1 MHAYTVHVT
10 DTDRTDALAPR
21 ARGPVA
27 PAADDISLATMLC
40 FDLYSASRAMTSVY
54 RGLLD
59 PVGLTYP
66 QYLVLVVLWTR
77 GEQTVRQVIDLLHL
91 DYGTVS
97 PLLKRLE
104 ARGLVA
110 RRRRTDDERSVLVTL
125 TDEGRALRAR
135 VAHVPGRIGAAFGLD
150 VDDQATLARLLATV
164 TASATASTDADA
176 GTPPPADPGA

>member
-1 MHAYTVHVT
+1 MT
-10 DTDRTDALAPR
+10 DDSPRQDAPQED
-21 ARGPVA
+21 G
-27 PAADDISLATMLC
+27 ISLATMLC

-59 PVGLTYP
+59 PLGLTYP

-104 ARGLVA
+104 ARGLVE
-110 RRRRTDDERSVLVTL
+110 RRRRADDERSVTVTL
-125 TDEGRALRAR
+125 TDAGRDLRAQ
-135 VAHVPGRIGAAFGLD
+135 VAHVPGRIGAAFGLG
-150 VDDQATLARLLATV
+150 DDELAVLGRLLDTV
-164 TASATASTDADA
+164 TTTATQHATA
-176 GTPPPADPGA
+176 PPA

>member
-1 MHAYTVHVT
+1 MSDH
-10 DTDRTDALAPR
+10 PR
-21 ARGPVA
+21 PDDA
-27 PAADDISLATMLC
+27 PAPDDISLATMLC
-40 FDLYSASRAMTSVY
+40 FDLYSASRAMTAVY

-104 ARGLVA
+104 ARGLVE
-110 RRRRTDDERSVLVTL
+110 RRRRADDERSVTVSL
-125 TDEGRALRAR
+125 TDAGQELRAR
-135 VAHVPGRIGAAFGLD
+135 VAHVPGRIGAAFGLAD
-150 VDDQATLARLLATV
+150 EELTTLGGMLGTV
-164 TASATASTDADA
+164 TRTATQHAAD
-176 GTPPPADPGA
+176 GPAPS